1 MRKIVILLISCFL
14 LLNTNAALA
23 DDFDEGLV
31 TVGDLAI
38 SRPFGIVAT
47 VIGGAVFIAAL
58 PFSLP
63 SGSVKNTAD
72 TLVGEPF
79 RFTFKRPLGD
89 YRHYSS
95 DSGSS
100 DKKQKRQDNS
110 ENSSGK

>member
-14 LLNTNAALA
+14 FINTNAALA
-23 DDFDEGLV
+23 GDFDEGLV

-38 SRPFGIVAT
+38 SRPFGLVAT

-89 YRHYSS
+89 YRHYNSN
-95 DSGSS
+95 SGPS
-100 DKKQKRQDNS
+100 DKKQNRQDNS
-110 ENSSGK
+110 ENSSIK

>member
-1 MRKIVILLISCFL
+1 
-14 LLNTNAALA
+14 
-23 DDFDEGLV
+23 V

-47 VIGGAVFIAAL
+47 VIGGAVFIASL

-89 YRHYSS
+89 FRQYNFHSET
-95 DSGSS
+95 S
-100 DKKQKRQDNS
+100 DKKQKSRDIS
-110 ENSSGK
+110 ENTSGK